1 MAELP
6 IARDFSA
13 LTWTEIAALPNR
25 DRTVLILPI
34 GAIEQHGP
42 HLPLKVDS
50 AIISEIL
57 NRALAALDPEI
68 PAYGLPLLPYGKSNE
83 HLGFPGTISLSATT
97 LLATVMEIGESVYR
111 AGFRRLILMNGHG
124 GQPQVLDIA
133 ATDLRVKF
141 PDFLT
146 FSWFVWRGAPQY
158 KTLLTEREGQD
169 GMHAG
174 AAETSLMMALMPELV
189 RGDRAVTDYPNLSTN
204 NGGVNSG
211 VNIGVKGPTAAAWRT
226 EDISETGVIGDAVE
240 SSLVVGEQLLQQ
252 LVMGWV
258 ELIGAAHQFE
268 F

>member
-13 LTWTEIAALPNR
+13 LTWPEIAEMPER
-25 DRTVLILPI
+25 DRTVLILPV

-50 AIISEIL
+50 AIVSGVL
-57 NRALAALDPEI
+57 NRALAALDPNI
-68 PAYGLPLLPYGKSNE
+68 PAYALPVLPYGKSNE
-83 HLGFPGTISLSATT
+83 HLGFPGTMSLSATT
-97 LLATVMEIGESVYR
+97 LLAMVMEIGESVYR

-146 FSWFVWRGAPQY
+146 FSWFVWRGAPHY
-158 KTLLTEREGQD
+158 KTLLTEREGRD

-189 RGDRAVTDYPNLSTN
+189 RGDRAVTDYPDLPAN
-204 NGGVNSG
+204 NSG
-211 VNIGVKGPTAAAWRT
+211 VTIGVKGPTAAAWRT
-226 EDISETGVIGDAVE
+226 EDISETGVIGDAVD
-240 SSLVVGEQLLQQ
+240 SSLEVGEQLLQQ
-252 LVMGWV
+252 LVTGWV
-258 ELIGAAHQFE
+258 ELITAAHQFN